1 MQVLNDLSIHHRDA
15 LSLAQRLFV
24 GGDLAAG
31 EVDLVGVDGAKAALV
46 MSIWAGWISVLPS
59 KPKSRPSAHSAASP
73 TSSRKAL

>member
-1 MQVLNDLSIHHRDA
+1 MQVLHDLSIHDRDA
-15 LSLAQRLFV
+15 LSVAQRLFV

-31 EVDLVGVDGAKAALV
+31 EVDLVSDGAKAALV
-46 MSIWAGWISVLPS
+46 MSICAGWISVLPS